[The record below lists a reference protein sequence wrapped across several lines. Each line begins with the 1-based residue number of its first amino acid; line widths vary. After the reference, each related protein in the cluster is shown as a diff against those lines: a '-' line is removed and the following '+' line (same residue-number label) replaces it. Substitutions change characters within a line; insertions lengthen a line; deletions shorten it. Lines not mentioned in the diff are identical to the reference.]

1 MKFHINYGSASNI
14 GSACK
19 HNTDAIIDFEI
30 ENGHVFVVCDGH
42 DGVDGGGGLASR
54 MTADEIKRYFFE
66 RSYSNISNAL
76 TNAIS
81 YVNYCVNNLATKE
94 EKYNGI
100 GSTVAILI
108 VLNNEAY
115 YASAGDSRI
124 YFYKNGKM
132 MQLTRDHVADAT
144 NVAESTVTTL
154 VGQEQNLKFNVCRN
168 PIILDGDERFLLCT
182 DGLSDFAS
190 DDEILTLLQDNDLSA
205 EHKTMK
211 MFRLATDKQS
221 TDNVSVQVVD
231 FSTNQPKAEEQ
242 KGSIW
247 VTLAVVF
254 ALIALFAGIYTFY
267 SSQVSKTD
275 KSAVT
280 KKTTESVVA
289 VIAEETNNEQNVN
302 ETETTEIT
310 KEEIAAEQPATEPEI
325 KRPEIATPGSQLYHM
340 HVIEAGQNLFRIGLR
355 YNVHFS
361 ELEKINGNTAK
372 TMVVGSKLKIPVK
385 AKHPVSAGETLS
397 LIAQRY
403 NSTPTDIA
411 RANQI
416 NELDE
421 LPVGQLLIIPLNKK

>member
-14 GSACK
+14 GATCK
-19 HNTDAIIDFEI
+19 FNTDATTDFEI

-42 DGVDGGGGLASR
+42 DGIDGGGSIASR

-66 RSYSNISNAL
+66 RSYSNIGNAL

-100 GSTVAILI
+100 GSTLAILI
-108 VLNNEAY
+108 IQDNEAY

-124 YFYKNGKM
+124 YFYKDGKM
-132 MQLTRDHVADAT
+132 MQLTRDHVSDVN
-144 NVAESTVTTL
+144 NVAKSTVTTL
-154 VGQEQNLKFNVCRN
+154 IGQEQNLKFNVCRN
-168 PIILDGDERFLLCT
+168 PILLDGDERFLLCT
-182 DGLSDFAS
+182 DGLTDFAT

-221 TDNVSVQVVD
+221 SDNVSVQVVD
-231 FSTNQPKAEEQ
+231 FSTPQPKAEES

-247 VTLAVVF
+247 ITLTVVGV
-254 ALIALFAGIYTFY
+254 LIALFVGIYLFY
-267 SSQVSKTD
+267 SSQVSKPD
-275 KSAVT
+275 QSAVT
-280 KKTTESVVA
+280 KKTTESVVS
-289 VIAEETNNEQNVN
+289 VIAEETLSEQNT
-302 ETETTEIT
+302 TETLQANAPQ
-310 KEEIAAEQPATEPEI
+310 EEIVAEQPSAEPEI
-325 KRPEIATPGSQLYHM
+325 KRPEVAHPGSQLFHM
-340 HVIEAGQNLFRIGLR
+340 HVIEQGQNLFRIGLR

-361 ELEKINGNTAK
+361 ELEKINGDVAK
-372 TMVVGSKLKIPVK
+372 AMVVGSKLKIPVK

-403 NSTPTDIA
+403 SSTPAIIA

-421 LPVGQLLIIPLNKK
+421 LPVGQLLIIPLNK